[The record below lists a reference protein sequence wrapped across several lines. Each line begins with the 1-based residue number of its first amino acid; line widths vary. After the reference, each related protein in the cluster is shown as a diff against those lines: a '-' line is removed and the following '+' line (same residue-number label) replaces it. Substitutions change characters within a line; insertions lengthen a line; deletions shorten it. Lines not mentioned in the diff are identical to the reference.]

1 MDQPQIA
8 YSDHLRICRQLNETG
23 MACLENAVP
32 ADWLTEAQAGVRNL
46 LATHGERDHFIVS
59 PADAEHAAAN
69 AFITSPSVHRLL
81 SDLVRAEFPDG
92 TALPELT
99 GSALRVIAGP
109 RGEGEAYWF
118 HYDASA
124 VTMVVPLYLPD
135 AGRGM
140 SGELVGLFNKRPFR
154 RLAIVNIIDKA
165 LGQSG
170 PYRSRILRKL
180 AKDDAVQRVD
190 MKVGNLY
197 LFWGYRSLHANMPCQ
212 SGAVRAT
219 LLLHFG
225 RLHGSSRALSTA
237 IRIQHQL
244 RNLRPSPQRRMSGQT
259 LTEPNSPR
267 LP

>member
-1 MDQPQIA
+1 MDQPTIE
-8 YSDHLRICRQLNETG
+8 YSDHQRIRRQLNETG
-23 MACLENAVP
+23 VACLENAVP
-32 ADWLTEAQAGVRNL
+32 AEWFTDARAGVRNL

-59 PADAEHAAAN
+59 PAGAEHAAAN

-81 SDLVRAEFPDG
+81 NDVVQAEFSDG
-92 TALPELT
+92 TALPELAS
-99 GSALRVIAGP
+99 SALRVVAGP

-124 VTMVVPLYLPD
+124 VTMLVPLYLPD

-140 SGELVGLFNKRPFR
+140 SGELVGFFNKRPFR
-154 RLAIVNIIDKA
+154 RFAIVNIIDKA
-165 LGQSG
+165 VGQSG

-180 AKDDAVQRVD
+180 AKHDAVQQVD
-190 MKVGNLY
+190 MKVGNIY

-225 RLHGSSRALSTA
+225 RLHGSSRALTTA

-244 RNLRPSPQRRMSGQT
+244 RNLRPKPAAPDVGAHAYSSQ
-259 LTEPNSPR
+259 